1 MSMLSNSNIDAC
13 DADEEDLA
21 SGSGPSSEPFQSKK
35 PRSSV
40 RFEKKSMMAFIEYP
54 SHSELQRR
62 WDTKAEVDMYK
73 RKLVQERNYISRKMA
88 STSQIE
94 TDDLILCIGMEK
106 ILSINVCKE
115 VKRRQKQHVLSILE
129 EQARQELCNVVDVEP
144 YQDYLRIIRNGR
156 TIGHISWLM
165 VIGEIG
171 RLIVILTKLI
181 EKSNVVYKLK
191 LRSQNYIP
199 LSTIFITSIHI
210 RPKSM
215 S

>member
-73 RKLVQERNYISRKMA
+73 RKLVQERNYISRKLA
-88 STSQIE
+88 STSQIQ

-115 VKRRQKQHVLSILE
+115 VKRRQKQHVRSILE
-129 EQARQELCNVVDVEP
+129 EQARQELCNVVDVEA
-144 YQDYLRIIRNGR
+144 L
-156 TIGHISWLM
+156 S
-165 VIGEIG
+165 
-171 RLIVILTKLI
+171 RL
-181 EKSNVVYKLK
+181 
-191 LRSQNYIP
+191 SQNNSKWTNNRSHKLADGYWRNWKVDSDIDQ
-199 LSTIFITSIHI
+199 ID
-210 RPKSM
+210 REE
-215 S
+215 